1 MPHRARDTSFGI
13 HPHVPTDDSPWLRHH
28 RQRWLRHDAHL
39 WIRPDAARF
48 FPPGTDLA
56 VINPTLPCK
65 PDAAKAAAF
74 RAELAAEVAAGY
86 RLLAVLRE
94 EVAELRAELKRRRL
108 EEAKYS
114 PTQPRVPAGN
124 PRGGQW
130 TDRSGGQ
137 GTVANPSQDMGQ
149 GTGTSLAQPMG
160 NVDIGDVSGSS
171 ELGNLFHIKPD
182 GPRTDT
188 GNLSD
193 SIVKIAASDDPRFY
207 TPVLEEE
214 DDNGGHTLRR
224 HNERSDSSLIDW
236 LNSKWKRVQTGNLEI
251 TEYPIAE
258 GTFRSREEANDL
270 VNQVLKRNTD
280 TVDQVAAGKRKEAKL
295 QERFGFVTGKEAYRP
310 NGDSDPYIRD
320 TYSVRVIIRHDT
332 RSWRGYRVRTAFPVN
347 DE

>member
-1 MPHRARDTSFGI
+1 MSQS
-13 HPHVPTDDSPWLRHH
+13 DDSYLRHQQ
-28 RQRWLRHDAHL
+28 QRWTRHDAHL
-39 WIRPDAARF
+39 WIRPDAARWVK
-48 FPPGTDLA
+48 PGFDPA
-56 VINPTLPCK
+56 DIYPTLARK
-65 PDAAKAAAF
+65 PDAAQAAF
-74 RAELAAEVAAGY
+74 EAEVEAAY
-86 RLLAVLRE
+86 QRHAVLRE
-94 EVAELRAELKRRRL
+94 QVASLRAELKRRRL

-114 PTQPRVPAGN
+114 PSQLRVPAGN

-130 TDRSGGQ
+130 TDRGGGQ
-137 GTVANPSQDMGQ
+137 GTVAGPSQDTGQ

-171 ELGNLFHIKPD
+171 ELGDLFRIKPD
-182 GPRTDT
+182 GARTDA

-193 SIVKIAASDDPRFY
+193 SVVKVAASDDPRFY

-236 LNSKWKRVQTGNLEI
+236 LNAKWQRIQTGNLEI
-251 TEYPIAE
+251 TEYPVAE

-280 TVDQVAAGKRKEAKL
+280 TVDQVAAGKLKDDVTL
-295 QERFGFVTGKEAYRP
+295 QERFGFVTGKEAFRP
-310 NGDSDPYIRD
+310 NGDAEPYIRP
-320 TYSVRVIIRHDT
+320 TYSVRVVIRYDR

-347 DE
+347 D

>member
-1 MPHRARDTSFGI
+1 MPY
-13 HPHVPTDDSPWLRHH
+13 PDSPYLRH
-28 RQRWLRHDAHL
+28 QRRRWTRHDAHL
-39 WIRPDAARF
+39 WVRPDAARF
-48 FPPGTDLA
+48 LPPGMDPADLY
-56 VINPTLPCK
+56 PTLARK
-65 PDAAKAAAF
+65 VDAAKAAACE
-74 RAELAAEVAAGY
+74 AEFAAEVTAGY

-94 EVAELRAELKRRRL
+94 EVAELRAELKRRREL
-108 EEAKYS
+108 EAKYS
-114 PTQPRVPAGN
+114 PSQPRVPAGN

-130 TDRSGGQ
+130 TDRNGGQ
-137 GTVANPSQDMGQ
+137 GTVANPSQDTGQ
-149 GTGTSLAQPMG
+149 GTGTSHAQPMG
-160 NVDIGDVSGSS
+160 NVGIGDVSGSS
-171 ELGNLFHIKPD
+171 EVRDLFQIKPEE
-182 GPRTDT
+182 PRTDA
-188 GNLSD
+188 GNRSD

-236 LNSKWKRVQTGNLEI
+236 LNAKWNRVQTGNLEI

-280 TVDQVAAGKRKEAKL
+280 TVDQVAAGKLKEAKL

-310 NGDSDPYIRD
+310 NGDSDPYIRP
-320 TYSVRVIIRHDT
+320 TYSVRVVIRHDT
-332 RSWRGYRVRTAFPVN
+332 RSWRGYRVHTAFPVN

>member
-1 MPHRARDTSFGI
+1 MSQS
-13 HPHVPTDDSPWLRHH
+13 DDSPWLRHH

-48 FPPGTDLA
+48 FAPGTDPA
-56 VINPTLPCK
+56 VINPTLPRK

-74 RAELAAEVAAGY
+74 EAELAAEVAKGY

-94 EVAELRAELKRRRL
+94 EVAEIRAERKRRRL

-137 GTVANPSQDMGQ
+137 GTVAGPSQDTSPSQDAGQ
-149 GTGTSLAQPMG
+149 GTATSLAQPMG
-160 NVDIGDVSGSS
+160 NIGIGDVSGSS
-171 ELGNLFHIKPD
+171 ELDDLFRIKPD
-182 GPRTDT
+182 EPRTDT
-188 GNLSD
+188 GNRSD
-193 SIVKIAASDDPRFY
+193 SIGKIAASDNPRFY

-224 HNERSDSSLIDW
+224 HTDRTESSLIDW
-236 LNSKWKRVQTGNLEI
+236 LNAKWQRRQVGNLEI
-251 TEYPIAE
+251 TEYPLAE

-280 TVDQVAAGKRKEAKL
+280 TVDQVAAGKIPKATLE
-295 QERFGFVTGKEAYRP
+295 ERFGFVTGKEAYRP
-310 NGDSDPYIRD
+310 NGDTDPYIRP
-320 TYSVRVIIRHDT
+320 TYSVRVLIRHDT
-332 RSWRGYRVRTAFPVN
+332 RSWRGYRVQTAFPVN